1 MQRALLW
8 LLASFVAVH
17 FTVLGSNAS
26 RAADPAIEGVSSR
39 DVRLQA
45 ARSLPMN
52 RFSQRTQ
59 KALGDVVNNPSFFR
73 RMPTQQIEC
82 DPQMLQ
88 FLVRR
93 PEVLVNIWEL
103 MGITKVSAQ
112 RRSSSAFVAD
122 DGAGTQCQCDLVFSN
137 DRMHVYYGNGDYTGS
152 MTPRSLKGRCVCV
165 IHTKDFTAPRTGPVV
180 AGTMD
185 VFLKLDNFGADIL
198 TRTLGPF
205 VGKTADYN
213 FVETAK
219 FVGQISQLCT
229 NSPVAAQG
237 LAMRLTSVD
246 DSVRKEFA
254 GLAAKIAANS
264 LSAARLPS
272 GGVPGLKEK
281 LPETAKMRLSDSRGS
296 AAPEASGTRQREE
309 LIAAEPISN
318 GIGGYFDD
326 PKASDLPADRSEG
339 SQSSEVGS
347 KLSQPPRWIQPQ
359 KSHATMRR

>member
-17 FTVLGSNAS
+17 ITVLGGNAS
-26 RAADPAIEGVSSR
+26 RAADPASEGVSSR
-39 DVRLQA
+39 EIRLQA
-45 ARSLPMN
+45 ARSLPMS

-122 DGAGTQCQCDLVFSN
+122 DGAGTHCQCDLVFSN

-165 IHTKDFTAPRTGPVV
+165 IHTKDFTDPRGGPVV

-254 GLAAKIAANS
+254 GLAAKIASNS
-264 LSAARLPS
+264 GSAARS
-272 GGVPGLKEK
+272 AHGNEDRRQDK
-281 LPETAKMRLSDSRGS
+281 LPQSTTIRLSDSRGPLDNS
-296 AAPEASGTRQREE
+296 AARPRED
-309 LIAAEPISN
+309 LIAVEPIGD

-326 PKASDLPADRSEG
+326 PEARETPTVISEDSNSPEVKGRS
-339 SQSSEVGS
+339 
-347 KLSQPPRWIQPQ
+347 SQPPRWIQPQ
-359 KSHATMRR
+359 KSHAVMRR